1 MLHRAT
7 RMRTNQ
13 YLPGMHGLSGL
24 EAMCGHC
31 NPWCVPV
38 ISQKLD
44 PPKGCALFILY
55 HPSYTKS
62 HKTSNQTIHE
72 SNPGAKKWSGIG
84 GILKSDQIPHTCL
97 LWENSDTPDAGYS
110 SMSSEYQAKRSGRQ
124 CTSQAERIWSQ
135 SKAFLPKWEPDRPVH
150 CSALHCSALRG
161 LFILRIASE
170 HDWPGVS
177 YFGFLGALRKQFKS
191 LNICTPSNRKFGI
204 NKVIIP
210 EGGQRNE
217 KRGMYLHR
225 LGFRLGWM
233 WKLELFSG
241 FLWNEKHIWIIRTKY
256 QQISE

>member
-72 SNPGAKKWSGIG
+72 SNPGEKWSGIG

-97 LWENSDTPDAGYS
+97 LWKNSDTPDAGYS
-110 SMSSEYQAKRSGRQ
+110 SMSSDHQAKRSGRQ

-150 CSALHCSALRG
+150 CSALHSSSFRG
-161 LFILRIASE
+161 VFILRIAHK
-170 HDWPGVS
+170 HDWLGVS

-191 LNICTPSNRKFGI
+191 L
-204 NKVIIP
+204 
-210 EGGQRNE
+210 
-217 KRGMYLHR
+217 HR

-233 WKLELFSG
+233 WKLELFRG
-241 FLWNEKHIWIIRTKY
+241 FLKKLGVYSIFSTTCYLAEVPYTSISHILFNKHRRLRWG
-256 QQISE
+256 